1 MEGRFV
7 YLLLFFGVLEFL
19 CPVFLKTSGNKKVK
33 GNIGMPLGQMIIHKM
48 FVWVT
53 QTEPTYNIF
62 NSDHTRCKI
71 KYIEQDICSQ
81 ILMCLKITFGPC
93 KI

>member
-33 GNIGMPLGQMIIHKM
+33 GNRGMPLGQMIIHKM

-53 QTEPTYNIF
+53 QTEHTYNIF
-62 NSDHTRCKI
+62 NSDRTRCKI

-81 ILMCLKITFGPC
+81 ILMCLKITFGTC